1 MLEPRTGHEEQHE
14 NDHETL
20 LRLGENE
27 ELEEAFHRLA

>member
-1 MLEPRTGHEEQHE
+1 MLEPRAGDQQQHE
-14 NDHETL
+14 NDHEAL